1 MNPVAQHILP
11 LLLVLFLSLTGIQCA
26 SIGDAIKAKAD
37 GTVVSYPVSFDD
49 GWRIARTVL
58 RWEDSETIEEH
69 KEDNYMVTTVGANFV
84 SAGSAIAVWVEP
96 EGEQSVKVTIVSK
109 RKVQTN
115 LATGLTE
122 STFHRRYAQAVE
134 IVRAGKPLPPE
145 PPGE

>member
-1 MNPVAQHILP
+1 MKRPIHVFHLF
-11 LLLVLFLSLTGIQCA
+11 LLLGFALFNMHCA

-37 GTVVSYPVSFDD
+37 GTVVSYPVNFDD

-58 RWEDSETIEEH
+58 RWEDAETIEEH
-69 KEDNYMVTTVGANFV
+69 KEDYYMVTTVGANFV

-96 EGEQSVKVTIVSK
+96 EGNQSVKVTIVSK

-134 IVRAGKPLPPE
+134 IVRAGQPLPPVAPKE
-145 PPGE
+145 